1 MDLEREG
8 AEHNVFV
15 YDFFLLKVE
24 PVMTDLRRVRSEATT
39 VRKEGV
45 VRNGTEKAKLLEE
58 ASPIW
63 AMVEMVGLPS
73 FYNYYTREGDQP

>member
-24 PVMTDLRRVRSEATT
+24 PVMTGLRRVRSEATT

-45 VRNGTEKAKLLEE
+45 VRNGTEKVCYL
-58 ASPIW
+58 
-63 AMVEMVGLPS
+63 
-73 FYNYYTREGDQP
+73 